1 MFFLMLS
8 TAVLGF
14 VWMSHHRNE
23 CFNQEIYS
31 LDLDFGIDS
40 THAIDQKRISG
51 PLDQRDRNRGHL
63 CGPRRNDAESPRRCP
78 KRRCVKSLSKFDF
91 PGDLGVIAGG

>member
-31 LDLDFGIDS
+31 LDLDLGMDS
-40 THAIDQKRISG
+40 THAIDPTESQVHLINVTEIVVIYVVPGGMMLSHQGCGVLLVAKR
-51 PLDQRDRNRGHL
+51 
-63 CGPRRNDAESPRRCP
+63 P
-78 KRRCVKSLSKFDF
+78 KK
-91 PGDLGVIAGG
+91 